1 MSGNNKEEW
10 NKFLNGGSPHYNFSY
25 RQHRELNQM
34 PIVSSPIPPPPPSAP
49 LNAPKSRAKN
59 NKTQK
64 IMLPALKGT
73 DAIVMKNRGLKGG
86 NRRRRMRTHRARK

>member
-1 MSGNNKEEW
+1 MSGNNKGEW
-10 NKFLNGGSPHYNFSY
+10 DKFLNGGSSHYNFSY

-34 PIVSSPIPPPPPSAP
+34 PIVSSPIPSPPSAP
-49 LNAPKSRAKN
+49 VNASKSRAKN

-64 IMLPALKGT
+64 IMLPALKE
-73 DAIVMKNRGLKGG
+73 AEAAMKNRGLKGG